1 LLRPGGA
8 LINVHDLPVHHL
20 IEVHSA
26 GDSVKAGWLLDN
38 EEYAPERSAFD
49 ALARVVTDGDFQLED
64 ERDFDFNVH
73 VDQLQEFRDWLEEG
87 WESAVLPDRTLQRL
101 EELLRQGGQRATI
114 VLRVPARM
122 TLLRAI

>member
-1 LLRPGGA
+1 
-8 LINVHDLPVHHL
+8 
-20 IEVHSA
+20 VHSA